1 MKLNGSTSAQVYY
14 TNWTADKR
22 SEIDIPLYLV
32 IVFYVAGILV
42 CVATLVGNLL
52 VIVSFT
58 KFPVLRTTSNYF
70 LLSLAF
76 ADAASGP
83 GVLLFLF
90 INLATDF
97 RLNKHTH
104 LLCLLT
110 LELNL
115 LAFVGSVFS
124 VMGVACERY
133 IKVIYSL
140 RYERLLPPQ
149 RAKHL
154 LAFLW
159 AFNFAISVPV
169 FVWNR
174 PTLDRRCN
182 KGVFHALHFNCVLVP
197 PVAVAILVTT
207 ALYARLFRVAWRHRC
222 AIRALELSSTVDNDG
237 SVAVAKKEAKL
248 TKTACLIIGLLYAS
262 WVPYIVGGV
271 LLAEREDLYSMA
283 ARQAFYL
290 MLSSSSMFNPVV
302 YQWRIPE
309 FHAAFRKLVA
319 SLRVYQP
326 AVRPT

>member
-1 MKLNGSTSAQVYY
+1 MICLHIRYIYGKIISSAKVANILFK
-14 TNWTADKR
+14 TNWLFVMVSTLG
-22 SEIDIPLYLV
+22 SVCLV
-32 IVFYVAGILV
+32 IPVVIGIIFQK
-42 CVATLVGNLL
+42 LL
-52 VIVSFT
+52 LII
-58 KFPVLRTTSNYF
+58 YY
-70 LLSLAF
+70 
-76 ADAASGP
+76 
-83 GVLLFLF
+83 
-90 INLATDF
+90 
-97 RLNKHTH
+97 
-104 LLCLLT
+104 
-110 LELNL
+110 
-115 LAFVGSVFS
+115 
-124 VMGVACERY
+124 RY
-133 IKVIYSL
+133 IRVMYTIKRVFCCYVITDMWNIFAYIR
-140 RYERLLPPQ
+140 RYERFLPPQ

-182 KGVFHALHFNCVLVP
+182 KGVFHALHLYCVLLP

-222 AIRALELSSTVDNDG
+222 AIRALELSSTVHNDG

-248 TKTACLIIGLLYAS
+248 TKTGCLIIGLLYAS

-271 LLAEREDLYSMA
+271 LLAEREDLYSIA

-326 AVRPT
+326 SVHPT